1 MDKEFFLENRS
12 GHKAACEEWTHGLP
26 AKIWSEAGALCIEY
40 EDGQYWHYKTTANK
54 LEWW

>member
-1 MDKEFFLENRS
+1 MQEKARAYFYA
-12 GHKAACEEWTHGLP
+12 HKAACEEWTHGLP